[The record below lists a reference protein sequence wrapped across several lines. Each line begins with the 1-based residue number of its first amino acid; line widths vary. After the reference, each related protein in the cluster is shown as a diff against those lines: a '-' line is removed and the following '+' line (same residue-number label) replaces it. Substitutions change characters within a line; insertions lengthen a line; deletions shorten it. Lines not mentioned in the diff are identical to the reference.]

1 MKVLFV
7 CRASL
12 QEGMGHLS
20 RCQTMIE
27 NAPEGVETK
36 LVILPDYIQAGYDV
50 TVFDLNK
57 LDQWTFDQFKK
68 DFTVCLSPLFEHID
82 KVNQV
87 FHRTRELPLSLSRR
101 GGEVYAGLEY
111 AVIGSHCRKISD
123 EDYEQALMSVP
134 FALSMTGNGLWEAM
148 KYCSMVVCNTGVTPY
163 EAVYAGIPSIIITK
177 SETHYL
183 VKELEMKGACLTLD
197 SIDELP
203 QLLPKVRPSLLR
215 RMRRKCD
222 GLIDNNG
229 AKRIWDKIR
238 R

>member
-27 NAPEGVETK
+27 NKPDGVETK
-36 LVILPDYIQAGYDV
+36 LVILPDYIPLGYDV

-57 LDQWTFDQFKK
+57 LDEMLFTVLNLRS
-68 DFTVCLSPLFEHID
+68 FTVCLSPLFEHISS
-82 KVNQV
+82 VNQV
-87 FHRTRELPLSLSRR
+87 FHRTREFPYSVK
-101 GGEVYAGLEY
+101 GELYAGLEY
-111 AVIGSHCRKISD
+111 AVIGFHCKKISD

-148 KYCSMVVCNTGVTPY
+148 KYCSLVVCNTGVTPY
-163 EAVYAGIPSIIITK
+163 EAVYAGMPSIVITRP
-177 SETHYL
+177 ETEYL
-183 VKELEMKGACLTLD
+183 VTELRMRGACLTVD
-197 SIDELP
+197 SIGGLP
-203 QLLPKVRPSLLR
+203 QLLAKVRPSLLR
-215 RMRRKCD
+215 HMRKNCD
-222 GLIDNNG
+222 GLIDNKG
-229 AKRIWDKIR
+229 ANRIWDKIR